1 MLRWLRGQVDFHAV
15 KKWALQESWK
25 DSFLSLKFRRF
36 DFFRRL
42 IGHDRGRFLVT
53 SSLLLLSSRPENE
66 ETDFLIC
73 DSLSLLSCI
82 ILNGNININWN
93 YDDLS
98 LKRYRIL
105 EFLFVFL
112 EKIKEG
118 RALEK
123 LCATV

>member
-1 MLRWLRGQVDFHAV
+1 MGIAGELEGFF
-15 KKWALQESWK
+15 
-25 DSFLSLKFRRF
+25 SFFEISSIYP
-36 DFFRRL
+36 L

-112 EKIKEG
+112 EKIKEE
-118 RALEK
+118 LLK
-123 LCATV
+123 SSVLPFDK

>member
-1 MLRWLRGQVDFHAV
+1 MGIAGELEGFF
-15 KKWALQESWK
+15 
-25 DSFLSLKFRRF
+25 SFFEISSIYP
-36 DFFRRL
+36 L

-82 ILNGNININWN
+82 ILNGNINVNWN

-98 LKRYRIL
+98 LK
-105 EFLFVFL
+105 
-112 EKIKEG
+112 
-118 RALEK
+118 
-123 LCATV
+123 

>member
-1 MLRWLRGQVDFHAV
+1 MGIAGELEGFF
-15 KKWALQESWK
+15 
-25 DSFLSLKFRRF
+25 SFFEISSIYP
-36 DFFRRL
+36 L

-53 SSLLLLSSRPENE
+53 SSLLLLSSWPENE

>member
-1 MLRWLRGQVDFHAV
+1 MGIAGELEGFF
-15 KKWALQESWK
+15 
-25 DSFLSLKFRRF
+25 SFFEISSIYP
-36 DFFRRL
+36 L

-93 YDDLS
+93 YDDLL

>member
-1 MLRWLRGQVDFHAV
+1 M
-15 KKWALQESWK
+15 
-25 DSFLSLKFRRF
+25 
-36 DFFRRL
+36 
-42 IGHDRGRFLVT
+42 
-53 SSLLLLSSRPENE
+53 
-66 ETDFLIC
+66 
-73 DSLSLLSCI
+73 I
-82 ILNGNININWN
+82 IFSVNWN

-112 EKIKEG
+112 EKIKEE

>member
-1 MLRWLRGQVDFHAV
+1 MGIAGELEGFFF
-15 KKWALQESWK
+15 
-25 DSFLSLKFRRF
+25 SFFEISSIY
-36 DFFRRL
+36 RL

-112 EKIKEG
+112 EKIKEELL
-118 RALEK
+118 RSSVLPFDK
-123 LCATV
+123 

>member
-1 MLRWLRGQVDFHAV
+1 MGIAGELEGFF
-15 KKWALQESWK
+15 
-25 DSFLSLKFRRF
+25 SFFEISSIYP
-36 DFFRRL
+36 L

-82 ILNGNININWN
+82 ILNGNINVNWN

>member
-1 MLRWLRGQVDFHAV
+1 MGIAGELEGFF
-15 KKWALQESWK
+15 
-25 DSFLSLKFRRF
+25 SFFEISSIY
-36 DFFRRL
+36 RL
-42 IGHDRGRFLVT
+42 IGHDRDRFLVT

-112 EKIKEG
+112 EKIKEELL
-118 RALEK
+118 RSSVLPFDK
-123 LCATV
+123 

>member
-1 MLRWLRGQVDFHAV
+1 MGIAGELEGFF
-15 KKWALQESWK
+15 
-25 DSFLSLKFRRF
+25 SFFEISSIY
-36 DFFRRL
+36 RL

-53 SSLLLLSSRPENE
+53 SSLLLLSFRPENE

-73 DSLSLLSCI
+73 DSLSLLNCI

>member
-1 MLRWLRGQVDFHAV
+1 MGIAGELEGFF
-15 KKWALQESWK
+15 
-25 DSFLSLKFRRF
+25 SFFEISSIY
-36 DFFRRL
+36 RL

-82 ILNGNININWN
+82 ILNGNINVNWN
-93 YDDLS
+93 YDDLL

>member
-1 MLRWLRGQVDFHAV
+1 MGIAGELERFF
-15 KKWALQESWK
+15 
-25 DSFLSLKFRRF
+25 SFFEISSIYP
-36 DFFRRL
+36 L

-82 ILNGNININWN
+82 ILNGNINVNWN

>member
-1 MLRWLRGQVDFHAV
+1 M
-15 KKWALQESWK
+15 
-25 DSFLSLKFRRF
+25 
-36 DFFRRL
+36 
-42 IGHDRGRFLVT
+42 VT

-66 ETDFLIC
+66 EEMDFLIC

-82 ILNGNININWN
+82 ILNGSININWN